1 MQRRIRAFI
10 INGVKRALI
19 FFLILIPL
27 QALSASDAMLS
38 YDIAAGMK
46 KPYYSQPLF
55 LSLEVNISDVSVYL
69 QTDSDSQLDF
79 TLAWTPDQGKT
90 VHHHI
95 DITGHHIPD
104 ESIFTALTYAFA
116 QEFSPSVFRF
126 GYKAGIQAGM
136 AWSEWSEVMTYSLSP
151 MLELSAGLDF
161 SVFYAD
167 LLFTSFLKED
177 RNWKAT
183 WSLVMEAGFRP
194 YENMR
199 VYIRS
204 YAQIASVLMDPLI
217 VISGYGVKT
226 GICIAI

>member
-1 MQRRIRAFI
+1 M
-10 INGVKRALI
+10 KRALI

-27 QALSASDAMLS
+27 HALSSSDTLLS

-46 KPYYSQPLF
+46 KPYNSQPLF
-55 LSLEVNISDVSVYL
+55 LSLEVNVSDFSLYL
-69 QTDSDSQLDF
+69 QTDSDSQLAY

-90 VHHHI
+90 VYHHV
-95 DITGHHIPD
+95 DITGHYIPD
-104 ESIFTALTYAFA
+104 ESIYTSLTYAFA
-116 QEFSPSVFRF
+116 QKFSPSVFRL
-126 GYKAGIQAGM
+126 GYQAGIQAGM
-136 AWSEWSEVMTYSLSP
+136 AWSEWSQVMTYSLSP

-161 SVFYAD
+161 SIFYAD
-167 LLFTSFLKED
+167 FLFTSFLKED

-183 WSLVMEAGFRP
+183 WALAMEAGFRP

-199 VYIRS
+199 VYVRS

>member
-1 MQRRIRAFI
+1 M
-10 INGVKRALI
+10 KRALI

-27 QALSASDAMLS
+27 HALSASDALLS

-55 LSLEVNISDVSVYL
+55 LSLEVNV
-69 QTDSDSQLDF
+69 
-79 TLAWTPDQGKT
+79 TPDQGRT

-95 DITGHHIPD
+95 DITGHYIPD

-116 QEFSPSVFRF
+116 QEFSPSVFRL
-126 GYKAGIQAGM
+126 GYKAGIQAGI

-151 MLELSAGLDF
+151 MLELSAGLDFSVFYADLLSAGLDF

-194 YENMR
+194 YENIR